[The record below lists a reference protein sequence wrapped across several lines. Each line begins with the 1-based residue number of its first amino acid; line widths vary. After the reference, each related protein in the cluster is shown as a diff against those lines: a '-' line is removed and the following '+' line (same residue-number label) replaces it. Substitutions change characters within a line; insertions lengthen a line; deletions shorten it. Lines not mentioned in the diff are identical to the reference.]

1 MSNAF
6 GISGVTAVLESLL
19 WSVYNGPDWT
29 SSNLGSVT
37 VTAVAPDLVQSN
49 HGNGADAG
57 LKVNLFLHQVT
68 FNAAWRNMGLPSLAA
83 DGVTQLK
90 NPPLALD
97 LHYLLTVYASE
108 DCQAEA
114 LLGYALQFIH
124 ESPVLPRAQIRSV
137 LANLTNPTNP
147 EFPSPT
153 NPVFSPVSL
162 SGIGDQIE
170 MIKIT
175 PETLGREEMAWLWTA
190 LKADYRPT
198 FPFQVS
204 VLLIQPQ
211 IPAVSALPVLQRN
224 VTAQPNMLAP
234 FGTLTQI
241 SPPNS
246 QPAALL
252 QDTVTV
258 TGANL
263 GGVSSVT
270 LSNTRLGIAQT
281 LTTLS
286 NVSDNSFQ
294 FALPVATPTNLAAG
308 VYLVSAQT
316 GTENISTNSLP
327 LAIAPQIT
335 NLSPPPP
342 PFKSGTKVNVN
353 VTCSPYLFVGQQ
365 ASLLIGSQETLWVPP
380 IPPAP
385 PMTSP
390 TNSLQFTVQVP
401 QVTVPTTMP
410 LRLRV
415 DSIDSPIIDMTK
427 TPPVFS
433 GPSDPPPGPPPGNF
447 VAYVQ
452 VTL

>member
-1 MSNAF
+1 LSNAL
-6 GISGVTAVLESLL
+6 GISAVTAALESML
-19 WSVYNGPDWT
+19 WGVYNGPDW
-29 SSNLGSVT
+29 SSSQLGAVA
-37 VTAVAPDLVQSN
+37 VTAVAPDIVQSN
-49 HGNGADAG
+49 LGNGADVG
-57 LKVNLFLHQVT
+57 LQVNLFLHQVT

-108 DCQAEA
+108 DCEAEA
-114 LLGYALQFIH
+114 LLGYALQYFH
-124 ESPVLPRAQIRSV
+124 ENPVLRRAQIGSA
-137 LANLTNPTNP
+137 LANLTSPSFGFDTATNLVPT
-147 EFPSPT
+147 T
-153 NPVFSPVSL
+153 SL
-162 SGIGDQIE
+162 FKLVTSSGIADQIE
-170 MIKIT
+170 MLKIT
-175 PETLGREEMAWLWTA
+175 PDTLGREEMAWLWTA

-211 IPAVSALPVLQRN
+211 IPAVSALPVLKRS

-241 SPPNS
+241 TPPNS
-246 QPAALL
+246 QPAAFL
-252 QDTVTV
+252 QDIVTV

-263 GGVSSVT
+263 DGVNSVT
-270 LSNTRLGIAQT
+270 LSNDRLGIELK
-281 LTTLS
+281 LTTS

-294 FALPVATPTNLAAG
+294 FALPLATATNLPAG
-308 VYLVSAQT
+308 VYLVSAQV
-316 GTENISTNSLP
+316 GSENVSTNALP

-335 NLSPPPP
+335 NLSAPPPTP
-342 PFKSGTKVNVN
+342 PFKPGTQVNVT
-353 VTCSPYLFVGQQ
+353 VTCSPYLFAGQQ

-401 QVTVPTTMP
+401 RVTVPTTIP

-415 DSIDSPIIDMTK
+415 DSIDSLIIDMTAK
-427 TPPVFS
+427 PPKFFD
-433 GPSDPPPGPPPGNF
+433 PSDPPANF

-452 VTL
+452 VMP

>member
-6 GISGVTAVLESLL
+6 GISGVTAVLELLL

-211 IPAVSALPVLQRN
+211 IPAVSALPVLQRDIT
-224 VTAQPNMLAP
+224 VQSGLV
-234 FGTLTQI
+234 GTLTQI

-246 QPAALL
+246 QPAASLG
-252 QDTVTV
+252 DTVTV
-258 TGANL
+258 AGTSL
-263 GGVSSVT
+263 GSAQSVT
-270 LSNTRLGIAQT
+270 LSNARFGVALPLSP
-281 LTTLS
+281 LTNGT
-286 NVSDNSFQ
+286 DNSFQ
-294 FALPVATPTNLAAG
+294 FSLPPTATNLPAG
-308 VYLVSAQT
+308 VYLVSAQLKA
-316 GTENISTNSLP
+316 GTANVSTNSLP

-335 NLSPPPP
+335 NVPLPALKAGSP
-342 PFKSGTKVNVN
+342 
-353 VTCSPYLFVGQQ
+353 
-365 ASLLIGSQETLWVPP
+365 VPV
-380 IPPAP
+380 A
-385 PMTSP
+385 
-390 TNSLQFTVQVP
+390 
-401 QVTVPTTMP
+401 VTVLPRFIRRP
-410 LRLRV
+410 AGFAPGRQPGSAFGRSDLDAIERAPVRV
-415 DSIDSPIIDMTK
+415 
-427 TPPVFS
+427 
-433 GPSDPPPGPPPGNF
+433 
-447 VAYVQ
+447 
-452 VTL
+452 

>member
-29 SSNLGSVT
+29 SSNLGSVA

-162 SGIGDQIE
+162 SGIADQIE

-175 PETLGREEMAWLWTA
+175 PDTLGREEMAWLWTA

-211 IPAVSALPVLQRN
+211 IPAASALPVLRRDITVQSGL
-224 VTAQPNMLAP
+224 V
-234 FGTLTQI
+234 GTLTQI

-246 QPAALL
+246 QPAASLG
-252 QDTVTV
+252 DTVTI
-258 TGANL
+258 TGTNL
-263 GGVSSVT
+263 GSAQSVT
-270 LSNTRLGIAQT
+270 LSNDRFGVALPLPPLASGT
-281 LTTLS
+281 
-286 NVSDNSFQ
+286 DNSFQ
-294 FALPVATPTNLAAG
+294 FSLTTPASANNLPAG
-308 VYLVSAQT
+308 VYLVTAQLKA
-316 GTENISTNSLP
+316 GTANVSTNALP
-327 LAIAPQIT
+327 LAIASQIKALT
-335 NLSPPPP
+335 PSSL
-342 PFKSGTKVNVN
+342 KSGDQFNVN
-353 VTCSPYLFVGQQ
+353 VTCSSDVFVGQQ
-365 ASLLIGSQETLWVPP
+365 ASLFIGSQETLLAAP
-380 IPPAP
+380 ITAN
-385 PMTSP
+385 
-390 TNSLQFTVQVP
+390 TNLLQFAVQAP
-401 QVTVPTTMP
+401 QVTVATTLP
-410 LRLRV
+410 VRLRI
-415 DSIDSPIIDMTK
+415 DGIDSPIIDMTAK
-427 TPPVFS
+427 PPKFFDA
-433 GPSDPPPGPPPGNF
+433 SDPPASF
-447 VAYVQ
+447 VAFVQ
-452 VTL
+452 MTL

>member
-137 LANLTNPTNP
+137 LANLTSPANK

-211 IPAVSALPVLQRN
+211 IPAVSALPVLQRDIT
-224 VTAQPNMLAP
+224 VQSGLV
-234 FGTLTQI
+234 GTLTQI

-246 QPAALL
+246 QPAASLG
-252 QDTVTV
+252 DTVTV
-258 TGANL
+258 AGTNL
-263 GGVSSVT
+263 GSAQSVT
-270 LSNTRLGIAQT
+270 LSNARFGVALPLSP
-281 LTTLS
+281 LTNGT
-286 NVSDNSFQ
+286 DNSFQ
-294 FALPVATPTNLAAG
+294 FSLPPTATNLPAG
-308 VYLVSAQT
+308 VYLVSAQLKA
-316 GTENISTNSLP
+316 GTANVSTNSLP

-335 NLSPPPP
+335 NVPLPALKAGSPVP
-342 PFKSGTKVNVN
+342 VAVQ
-353 VTCSPYLFVGQQ
+353 CSPDLFVGQQ
-365 ASLLIGSQETLWVPP
+365 VSLLVGSQEALLAAP
-380 IPPAP
+380 ISTQSSA
-385 PMTSP
+385 
-390 TNSLQFTVQVP
+390 LQFVFKTLQSTGGASVP
-401 QVTVPTTMP
+401 V
-410 LRLRV
+410 RLRV
-415 DSIDSPIIDMTK
+415 DGIDSPIMDMTQ

-433 GPSDPPPGPPPGNF
+433 GPS
-447 VAYVQ
+447 VQ
-452 VTL
+452 VNP

>member
-1 MSNAF
+1 LSNAF

-204 VLLIQPQ
+204 VLLIQQQ
-211 IPAVSALPVLQRN
+211 IPAVSALPVLQRDIT
-224 VTAQPNMLAP
+224 VQSGLV
-234 FGTLTQI
+234 GTLTQI
-241 SPPNS
+241 SLPNS
-246 QPAALL
+246 QPAASLG
-252 QDTVTV
+252 DTVTV
-258 TGANL
+258 AGTSL
-263 GGVSSVT
+263 GSAQSVT
-270 LSNTRLGIAQT
+270 LSNARFGVALPLSP
-281 LTTLS
+281 LTNGT
-286 NVSDNSFQ
+286 DNSFQ
-294 FALPVATPTNLAAG
+294 FSLPPTATNLPAG
-308 VYLVSAQT
+308 VYLVSAQLKA
-316 GTENISTNSLP
+316 GTANVSTNSLP

-335 NLSPPPP
+335 NVPLPALKAGSPVP
-342 PFKSGTKVNVN
+342 VAVQ
-353 VTCSPYLFVGQQ
+353 CSPDLFVGQQ
-365 ASLLIGSQETLWVPP
+365 VSLLVGSQEALLAAP
-380 IPPAP
+380 ISTQSSA
-385 PMTSP
+385 
-390 TNSLQFTVQVP
+390 LQFVFKTLQSTGGASVP
-401 QVTVPTTMP
+401 V
-410 LRLRV
+410 RLRV
-415 DSIDSPIIDMTK
+415 DGIDSPIMDMTQ

-433 GPSDPPPGPPPGNF
+433 GPS
-447 VAYVQ
+447 VQ
-452 VTL
+452 VNP